1 MDAETLEQ
9 KMKELVVAITER
21 LESSTDKGIIDS
33 ATNKINLIIDELDS
47 ETTEKSSI
55 TVSTKVGILVFATQK
70 TEKEGFSAPKNTP
83 QKSDWALLCIV

>member
-55 TVSTKVGILVFATQK
+55 TVSTKLY
-70 TEKEGFSAPKNTP
+70 
-83 QKSDWALLCIV
+83 L

>member
-55 TVSTKVGILVFATQK
+55 AVSTKLY
-70 TEKEGFSAPKNTP
+70 
-83 QKSDWALLCIV
+83 L

>member
-55 TVSTKVGILVFATQK
+55 TVSTKVEYWYLQ
-70 TEKEGFSAPKNTP
+70 PKKP
-83 QKSDWALLCIV
+83 K

>member
-1 MDAETLEQ
+1 MSLSIPKLSNNMDAETLEQ

-55 TVSTKVGILVFATQK
+55 TVSTKVGILVF
-70 TEKEGFSAPKNTP
+70 GHYY
-83 QKSDWALLCIV
+83 V

>member
-55 TVSTKVGILVFATQK
+55 TVSTKWEYLQPK
-70 TEKEGFSAPKNTP
+70 KERFSAPKNTP
-83 QKSDWALLCIV
+83 QKSD

>member
-1 MDAETLEQ
+1 MSLSIPKLSNNMDAETLEQ

-55 TVSTKVGILVFATQK
+55 TVSTKVGISVF
-70 TEKEGFSAPKNTP
+70 GHYY
-83 QKSDWALLCIV
+83 V

>member
-55 TVSTKVGILVFATQK
+55 TVSTKVGILVF
-70 TEKEGFSAPKNTP
+70 GHYY
-83 QKSDWALLCIV
+83 V

>member
-55 TVSTKVGILVFATQK
+55 TVSTKVEIFTTLK
-70 TEKEGFSAPKNTP
+70 TKKEKVSAPKNTP
-83 QKSDWALLCIV
+83 QKSD

>member
-9 KMKELVVAITER
+9 KIKELVVAITER

-55 TVSTKVGILVFATQK
+55 TVSTKLY
-70 TEKEGFSAPKNTP
+70 
-83 QKSDWALLCIV
+83 L

>member
-55 TVSTKVGILVFATQK
+55 TVSTKLGIV
-70 TEKEGFSAPKNTP
+70 
-83 QKSDWALLCIV
+83 

>member
-55 TVSTKVGILVFATQK
+55 TVSTKLEIFATQK
-70 TEKEGFSAPKNTP
+70 TKKAPKNTP
-83 QKSDWALLCIV
+83 QKSD

>member
-55 TVSTKVGILVFATQK
+55 TVSTKVEIFN
-70 TEKEGFSAPKNTP
+70 PKNEKRESFSSKKYTT
-83 QKSDWALLCIV
+83 KV

>member
-55 TVSTKVGILVFATQK
+55 TVSTKVGIFATQK
-70 TEKEGFSAPKNTP
+70 TKKEGFSAPKNTP

>member
-55 TVSTKVGILVFATQK
+55 TVSTKVGIFATQK
-70 TEKEGFSAPKNTP
+70 RAIFSTRKYTT
-83 QKSDWALLCIV
+83 KV

>member
-55 TVSTKVGILVFATQK
+55 TVSTNVGILVFATQK
-70 TEKEGFSAPKNTP
+70 TKKEGFSAPKNTP
-83 QKSDWALLCIV
+83 QKSD

>member
-55 TVSTKVGILVFATQK
+55 TVSTKVGIFTTLK
-70 TEKEGFSAPKNTP
+70 TKKERVSAPKNTP
-83 QKSDWALLCIV
+83 QKSD